1 MDMSPFF
8 KVNLDIGHFTA
19 ANLNAVEYIQKH
31 HRQITYLHLKDR
43 RRNEG
48 PNAPWGQG
56 DTPVKE
62 VLQLIKKEHYPI
74 PAVIEYEY
82 MIDRSAV
89 DEVKKCMDF
98 IRQAL
103 A

>member
-1 MDMSPFF
+1 
-8 KVNLDIGHFTA
+8 
-19 ANLNAVEYIQKH
+19 
-31 HRQITYLHLKDR
+31 
-43 RRNEG
+43 
-48 PNAPWGQG
+48 
-56 DTPVKE
+56 

-82 MIDRSAV
+82 MSDRSAV